1 MCDVMISC
9 LLSIT
14 ENLFIFIL
22 KILCKWGW
30 LGEHSLS
37 HRPIT
42 WWCNSLQEL
51 WKLSQN
57 YLFQC
62 WDERCHWCYLDLS
75 FWDIFEHKYVS
86 FTQDVVWFP
95 GGKNSS
101 TMWRY
106 HPLVMCWTSFAL
118 HWNEVGAVIQLLSL
132 VWGEGIT
139 KQTGRG
145 KFLKSLELLYQ

>member
-14 ENLFIFIL
+14 DNLFIFIL

-30 LGEHSLS
+30 LGEHSLP

-42 WWCNSLQEL
+42 WCCNSLQEL
-51 WKLSQN
+51 WKPIA
-57 YLFQC
+57 
-62 WDERCHWCYLDLS
+62 ELS
-75 FWDIFEHKYVS
+75 FSLEMNDAIGTTWTSHFEVS
-86 FTQDVVWFP
+86 LNANRYHLPKMLCDSPEV
-95 GGKNSS
+95 KNSS

-106 HPLVMCWTSFAL
+106 HPLVICWTYFAL

-132 VWGEGIT
+132 VWGKGRT
-139 KQTGRG
+139 KETGRG
-145 KFLKSLELLYQ
+145 